1 MRLRHKSWAEELLAN
16 NRNLALN
23 KEDIEQGNLPQ
34 FTALEIGSGCGEFL
48 IGKALTHPEINFLG
62 VEINRTAFAIAI
74 KKLLAL
80 EKVPNNIHFLNADIA
95 LLLPTIKDESLDAIY
110 LNFNDPWPKKKHNKR
125 RLTYPTKLNEYYR
138 ILKTGGTLFYK
149 SDNDVYYEGSKEYFT
164 EFQKFDVE
172 FIDNYEQTDVD
183 DVQSEYE
190 QKFRTIGKSIHRII
204 ATKGDKH
211 E

>member
-1 MRLRHKSWAEELLAN
+1 M
-16 NRNLALN
+16 
-23 KEDIEQGNLPQ
+23 P
-34 FTALEIGSGCGEFL
+34 
-48 IGKALTHPEINFLG
+48 HPEINFLG

-138 ILKTGGTLFYK
+138 ILKTDGTLFYK

-190 QKFRTIGKSIHRII
+190 QKFRAIGKSIHRII

>member
-34 FTALEIGSGCGEFL
+34 FAALEIGSGCGEFL
-48 IGKALTHPEINFLG
+48 IGKALAHPEINFLG

-183 DVQSEYE
+183 DVQSEYD
-190 QKFRTIGKSIHRII
+190 QNFRAIGKSIHRII

>member
-23 KEDIEQGNLPQ
+23 KEDIEQGNFPQ

-48 IGKALTHPEINFLG
+48 IGKALAHPEINFLG

-164 EFQKFDVE
+164 EFQKFDAE

-190 QKFRTIGKSIHRII
+190 QKFRAIGKSIHRTI

>member
-23 KEDIEQGNLPQ
+23 KEDIEQGNLTQ

-48 IGKALTHPEINFLG
+48 IGKALAHPEINFLG

-164 EFQKFDVE
+164 EFQKFDAE

-190 QKFRTIGKSIHRII
+190 QKFRAIGKSIHRII

>member
-34 FTALEIGSGCGEFL
+34 FAALEIGSGCGEFL
-48 IGKALTHPEINFLG
+48 IGKALAHPEINFLG

-80 EKVPNNIHFLNADIA
+80 EKVPNNIHFLNADIV

-190 QKFRTIGKSIHRII
+190 QKFRAIGKSIHRII
-204 ATKGDKH
+204 ATKGEKH

>member
-34 FTALEIGSGCGEFL
+34 FAALEIGSGCGEFL
-48 IGKALTHPEINFLG
+48 IGKALAHPEINFLG

-190 QKFRTIGKSIHRII
+190 QKFRAIGKSIHRII

>member
-34 FTALEIGSGCGEFL
+34 FAALEIGSGCGEFL
-48 IGKALTHPEINFLG
+48 IGKALAHPEINFLG

-190 QKFRTIGKSIHRII
+190 QKFRAIGKSIHRII
-204 ATKGDKH
+204 ATKGEKH

>member
-34 FTALEIGSGCGEFL
+34 FTALEIGSGCGKFL
-48 IGKALTHPEINFLG
+48 IGKALAHPEINFLG

-164 EFQKFDVE
+164 EFQKFDAE

-190 QKFRTIGKSIHRII
+190 QKFRAIGKSIHRII